1 MEEYKD
7 YIYDNSQISIGKYEI
22 LFRNHPIYNPISKDD
37 VGDNRAIQYLNNANV
52 YIADQLKYEIVNNPQ
67 TKAIECVRFTMPI
80 DDAKLSY
87 VFENLPWGIIK
98 KNRTGIG
105 ATTLELNSPRHSII
119 VVPTRALAY
128 EKAKSSRIGDTNKY
142 KVLYIGGRI
151 DGFNIP
157 TIQDYLT
164 DEEITYKKFIVV
176 VDSLYKLLEEIGKDN
191 YKDYFF
197 MIDEID
203 SYQYDSWY
211 RPNME
216 KAIDYYFKFPYQ
228 NRCMVSATVG
238 DFSNP
243 MIKEEPVIEVAFN
256 NPMPRNITLEP
267 TNKVLRGTINKII
280 ELSEAHPNEKILVA
294 LNLVKRGILP
304 VILSLPEELQ
314 RECSVLCGEKNKIH
328 IEEYY
333 KEILSNQ
340 LPSRITF
347 MSCTFFV
354 GIDISE
360 RFHLISVADPAYPFT
375 LLSTDKLQQIA
386 GRCRH
391 HDGLLSETIIYNT
404 KCDFPDGDIDYQNL
418 TKEIISDANLLVNLS
433 DSMSSIRNKFPMV
446 IKKYNELFINEIVDN
461 SMKSYFGSSSVRLV
475 RESNNE
481 LAIAYFNIDNIV
493 IQVKMLHTLYSKVE
507 NLQKALAIEGNN
519 VNLLPYKQE
528 EYDITDEIRNSIEEL
543 GKDKD
548 EEQREVIIEELREQE
563 TLEDRKRLAQ
573 ARRNNATNKNGIF
586 LEHFIEL
593 QNYVPFEELIKKLP
607 NYDRPA
613 EYKDFYNAV
622 IFWALDRSHPI
633 KVAWKELFI
642 KNRTYKGYEI
652 TEKINALWNGIL
664 GLGDLSVRQA
674 VPLARQYF
682 VTLKR
687 SSVREE
693 HRILR
698 KYKVVSLNPLGLIGP
713 PVCVIPIHENLQRK
727 IRL

>member
-22 LFRNHPIYNPISKDD
+22 LFRYHPIYNPISKDVED
-37 VGDNRAIQYLNNANV
+37 DRAIQYLNNANV

-119 VVPTRALAY
+119 VVPTRTLAY

-164 DEEITYKKFIVV
+164 DEEIKYKKFIVV

-243 MIKEEPVIEVAFN
+243 MIKDEPVIEVTFN

-328 IEEYY
+328 VEEYH
-333 KEILSNQ
+333 KEILSDQ

-507 NLQKALAIEGNN
+507 NLQKTLAIEGNN
-519 VNLLPYKQE
+519 VDLLPYKQE

-543 GKDKD
+543 EEDKDK
-548 EEQREVIIEELREQE
+548 EQREAIIEELREQE

-687 SSVREE
+687 SSVRED